1 MAKATGIRRVRNART
16 GKPAVDKDGRAVWE
30 VNVSCGADPVTGKY
44 RMAWRR
50 FHGTKTEAQ
59 RYRRELEVKKDSGVN
74 LIESAETLREFSAQ
88 WLDARRASGDYR
100 ENTLKS
106 DKTCLKVVNAYLGCT
121 RLRDLAP
128 QVVDTAYSRMKLE
141 RGLSGTT
148 MNHIHKCLSEVLKQA
163 VMYDMIP
170 RNPCERVKAP
180 KRDESPRESLAP
192 EDAARLL
199 GCIEVEE
206 RRTMR
211 AAVDVEVRRAE
222 MGLEDARKSLRTLS
236 DVARPC
242 IALTLGDGS
251 ETGRGY
257 GSAVGGHRSGGPHG
271 LDRKEPQPWMQ
282 GELTKNRVWR
292 AHSLDRRSHDR
303 RAHKVARVRCH

>member
-1 MAKATGIRRVRNART
+1 M
-16 GKPAVDKDGRAVWE
+16 DKDGRAVWE